1 MTGEFDLCWW
11 LKIGAC
17 RVQKPMLMFLWK
29 VNFSSAKNW
38 GEGSTFPV
46 IYLPLLHVSF
56 YNTALAYLSV
66 NTRPPPYYFKRFGL
80 FALPTPVA
88 ILMSWRLLMT
98 PPAILVPKAMSLT
111 FFSIQESNRLG
122 LPMLLVTVR
131 SPSLHFFFQGLTAV
145 LIKKYFWYLVLI
157 FLMTEAVPKSLTYR
171 PGNFFLD
178 LCRNF
183 DLIFFGRLYVFC
195 ISSVAKASS
204 AKVRFSDNLSI
215 DKNLHIRIPFKR
227 LLCSPLTFLYYL
239 PRFYTLSI
247 DKKLSHEEFQF
258 ELQ

>member
-1 MTGEFDLCWW
+1 MTREFDLRWW

-17 RVQKPMLMFLWK
+17 RVQKPMLICFSEKWTFLLLKTEGKDLLFRWYLCPCSMQ
-29 VNFSSAKNW
+29 VFS
-38 GEGSTFPV
+38 
-46 IYLPLLHVSF
+46 
-56 YNTALAYLSV
+56 NTALAYLSV
-66 NTRPPPYYFKRFGL
+66 NTRSQPYYFKRFRL
-80 FALPTPVA
+80 FALTTPVA

-98 PPAILVPKAMSLT
+98 PPAILVPKGMSLT

-122 LPMLLVTVR
+122 LPILLVTVR

-157 FLMTEAVPKSLTYR
+157 FLMAEAVPKSLTYR

-178 LCRNF
+178 LCR
-183 DLIFFGRLYVFC
+183 ISTWYFFGRSYFFC

-227 LLCSPLTFLYYL
+227 LLCSPLTFLYHL
-239 PRFYTLSI
+239 PRFYTL
-247 DKKLSHEEFQF
+247 
-258 ELQ
+258 